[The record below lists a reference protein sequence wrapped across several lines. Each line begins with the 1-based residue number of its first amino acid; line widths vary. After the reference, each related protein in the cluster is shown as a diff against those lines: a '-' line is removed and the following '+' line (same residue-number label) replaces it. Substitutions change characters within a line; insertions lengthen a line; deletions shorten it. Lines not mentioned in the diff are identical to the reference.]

1 MDTPPIPSGISDR
14 IEEFLIEYEDRL
26 VAEGLDS
33 EEARR
38 RADEIEKVIRM
49 RLSSDAACR
58 TSLNRLDEFLR
69 TLAQIETPK
78 KSAEFVSFPEGP
90 RLPDQPH
97 IPRVTLF
104 AYGWTFCS
112 LLMLGLL
119 RVPEEW
125 LETENPG
132 FLQKALVNLVVTL
145 GLTAPVGATA
155 LALVGLRQIRFGKGR
170 FTGENLTTGM
180 VLFFPTLL
188 VGGLAW
194 WGART
199 LLSDRLGPGLVNP
212 ASLAIALV
220 GAYLWIRIQMKL
232 IADWSARMEV
242 SGRYWTPVGEIPPS
256 RRPASRPPEG
266 R

>member
-1 MDTPPIPSGISDR
+1 MDTPPIPGGASDR

-33 EEARR
+33 EEARS
-38 RADEIEKVIRM
+38 RADEIEKVIQA

-69 TLAQIETPK
+69 TLAQTETSK
-78 KSAEFVSFPEGP
+78 KSAEFVSFSEGP
-90 RLPDQPH
+90 RLPDLPR

-104 AYGWTFCS
+104 ACGWAGCA

-119 RVPEEW
+119 WVPDGW
-125 LETENPG
+125 LETESPG

-170 FTGENLTTGM
+170 FTGENLTTAM
-180 VLFFPTLL
+180 ALLFPTLL
-188 VGGLAW
+188 AGGLAW
-194 WGART
+194 WGARS
-199 LLSDRLGPGLVNP
+199 LLTDGVGPSLLNP
-212 ASLAIALV
+212 ASLAVALIA
-220 GAYLWIRIQMKL
+220 AYLWIRIQMKL
-232 IADWSARMEV
+232 IADWSARMEA
-242 SGRYWTPVGEIPPS
+242 SGVYWNPVGEIPPS
-256 RRPASRPPEG
+256 KRPASRPFG
-266 R
+266 DQ

>member
-33 EEARR
+33 EEARA
-38 RADEIEKVIRM
+38 RADEIEKVIRA

-58 TSLNRLDEFLR
+58 TSLNRLEEFLES
-69 TLAQIETPK
+69 LSAIETPK

-90 RLPDQPH
+90 RLPDH
-97 IPRVTLF
+97 PRVPRITLF
-104 AYGWTFCS
+104 AYGWAGCT
-112 LLMLGLL
+112 LLMVGLL
-119 RVPEEW
+119 WVPDGW

-132 FLQKALVNLVVTL
+132 FIQKALVNLVVTL

-170 FTGENLTTGM
+170 FTGENLTTAM
-180 VLFFPTLL
+180 ALLFPTLL
-188 VGGLAW
+188 AGGLAW
-194 WGART
+194 WGARSF
-199 LLSDRLGPGLVNP
+199 LSDQFGPSLVNP
-212 ASLAIALV
+212 ACLAVALTS
-220 GAYLWIRIQMKL
+220 AYLWIRIEMKL
-232 IADWSARMEV
+232 ISDWSARMEA
-242 SGRYWTPVGEIPPS
+242 SGVYWNPVGEIPPS
-256 RRPASRPPEG
+256 KRPASRPFED